1 MPAGRPS
8 LYSEEIAER
17 VINGLMEGL
26 SLIKIC
32 EQDGIPTRRT
42 IMNWWETKPDF
53 YTKCARA
60 RVLQADLMDDKIID
74 LIDQATPESAPA
86 DRVKLAAL
94 TWRASKLAPKKYGN
108 KLDLTHADPDG
119 LTVTFVTVY
128 EGEAPKSGKVNRVG

>member
-60 RVLQADLMDDKIID
+60 RILQADLMDDMILY
-74 LIDQATPESAPA
+74 LIAATTPESAPA

-119 LTVTFVTVY
+119 LSVKFITVY
-128 EGEAPKSGKVNRVG
+128 EK

>member
-8 LYSEEIAER
+8 LYSEEMAER
-17 VINGLMEGL
+17 ICEGLSEGL

-32 EQDGIPTRRT
+32 KADGMPHRAT
-42 IMNWWETKPDF
+42 IMRWWEKNPEF
-53 YTKCARA
+53 ATKCARA
-60 RVLQADLMDDKIID
+60 RILQADLMDDMILD
-74 LIDQATPESAPA
+74 LIDQVTPESAPA

-119 LTVTFVTVY
+119 GAVTFVTVY
-128 EGEAPKSGKVNRVG
+128 ESPKSGKVIRGD

>member
-53 YTKCARA
+53 YTFIRSARA
-60 RVLQADLMDDKIID
+60 RVFCRPILW
-74 LIDQATPESAPA
+74 TTRSS
-86 DRVKLAAL
+86 
-94 TWRASKLAPKKYGN
+94 T
-108 KLDLTHADPDG
+108 
-119 LTVTFVTVY
+119 
-128 EGEAPKSGKVNRVG
+128 